1 MEMTDEFAAMVFAKA
16 LYNLLEPS
24 HGMVIHVADKGAVM
38 IFRNENEEAINCS
51 EIDPELLEIPD
62 GTVLPVMI
70 HHVDEEDAAKF
81 DPTNFILPP
90 TGKLN

>member
-16 LYNLLEPS
+16 LYNLLEPG
-24 HGMVIHVADKGAVM
+24 HGIIIHVADTGGVM
-38 IFRNENEEAINCS
+38 IFRNEKEEAINCS

-62 GTVLPVMI
+62 GTICPVMC
-70 HHVDEEDAAKF
+70 HYVENEEDF
-81 DPTNFILPP
+81 DPANFVLPP